1 MKKIFII
8 AAAVAAMLSGVSCQK
23 EQPIGGGM
31 FSKEA
36 EVSFTVNVPSQ
47 VETKAIAQA
56 ENVDVVYYQIW
67 STPEDA
73 TKEAVLLY
81 PTKDMEG
88 TCAEAAAKRNDKT
101 DQVEATISVTLVKDQ
116 TYTFIFWAQ
125 NTAFEGYNTTDL
137 RAIEI
142 DYSKFGGNNDA
153 CDAFYAYEQIEV
165 KGAIE
170 RTITLTRPFA
180 QLNFGAS
187 AMTCDLGN
195 VDLGNTRVVVS
206 KLSTV
211 LNTATGFGDGTKVAE
226 NVEFKA
232 SRLASDA
239 KLVTETGSYNWVKM
253 DYMLMQEGQ
262 DNVTVEASFDVG
274 IPGID
279 KPVTHKLTSV
289 PLKKNHRTNIVG
301 DLFTTN
307 AKLTIIV
314 DERFVDEEG
323 NLNPD
328 IVIVTNP
335 STAQKATAEGKDILL
350 SNNLTVTSGETLGNA
365 PIAGYVT
372 GLYQNGGVID
382 GNGNTISVEGDNTF
396 GVVTSGGK
404 IMNATFDS
412 AKRAVYVQKATEDII
427 LENVTFT
434 DEVGY
439 ALNTGTAGN
448 ADVKIY
454 ATDCNFI
461 GWTSFSGV
469 ESATFTNCSFAFGS
483 YWQND
488 GYDAS
493 YDRHIKPYVNTTF
506 VNCDFCK
513 DFYVDLSALAPGQ
526 TVILEGCTVEGVA
539 LTSSSKDLL
548 QWESYSD
555 SAVEIK

>member
-1 MKKIFII
+1 MKKIII
-8 AAAVAAMLSGVSCQK
+8 SAVAAIVALASCQK

-47 VETKAIAQA
+47 VETKSIAQA
-56 ENVDVVYYQIW
+56 DYINGVYYQIW

-73 TKEAVLLY
+73 TKEAVKLY
-81 PTKDMEG
+81 PTEEMETADG
-88 TCAEAAAKRNDKT
+88 KACAWVEAKKNTQTDK
-101 DQVEATISVTLVKDQ
+101 VEATISVTLVKDQ

-125 NTAFEGYNTTDL
+125 NTEFEGYNTTDL

-170 RTITLTRPFA
+170 REITLTRPFA

-195 VDLGNTRVVVS
+195 VDLRNTRVVVS

-232 SRLASDA
+232 SGLASDA

-314 DERFVDEEG
+314 DERFVDENG

-328 IVIVTNP
+328 
-335 STAQKATAEGKDILL
+335 
-350 SNNLTVTSGETLGNA
+350 LTPADVLKNTLE
-365 PIAGYVT
+365 
-372 GLYQNGGVID
+372 NGG
-382 GNGNTISVEGDNTF
+382 
-396 GVVTSGGK
+396 
-404 IMNATFDS
+404 
-412 AKRAVYVQKATEDII
+412 
-427 LENVTFT
+427 TFT
-434 DEVGY
+434 LFEDMTIDQTLVVNKGTKVVLD
-439 ALNTGTAGN
+439 LNGHTITN
-448 ADVKIY
+448 KENNNETDVIIVEEDADLVINGPGLVE
-454 ATDCNFI
+454 AV
-461 GWTSFSGV
+461 SG
-469 ESATFTNCSFAFGS
+469 
-483 YWQND
+483 ND
-488 GYDAS
+488 GYAVISKGNLTINGGTFKSGLDKSGYQNAVIYSRHENAVINITGGEFICTDADAS
-493 YDRHIKPYVNTTF
+493 LPADKRDYRYTVN
-506 VNCDFCK
+506 K
-513 DFYVDLSALAPGQ
+513 WGSALASTINITGGKFYMFDPNNNLADSTPENPVTDYVPDSHMSVQ
-526 TVILEGCTVEGVA
+526 EGDYYVVVPV
-539 LTSSSKDLL
+539 K
-548 QWESYSD
+548 
-555 SAVEIK
+555 K

>member
-1 MKKIFII
+1 MKKIMIS
-8 AAAVAAMLSGVSCQK
+8 AVAAIVALASCQK

-47 VETKAIAQA
+47 VETKSIAQA
-56 ENVDVVYYQIW
+56 DYINGVYYQIW

-73 TKEAVLLY
+73 TKEAVKLY
-81 PTKDMEG
+81 PTEEMETADG
-88 TCAEAAAKRNDKT
+88 KACAWVKAEKNTQT

-142 DYSKFGGNNDA
+142 DYSKFGENNDA

-170 RTITLTRPFA
+170 REITLTRPFA

-232 SRLASDA
+232 SKDSRLASDA

-314 DERFVDEEG
+314 DERFVDENG

-328 IVIVTNP
+328 LTPADVLKNVLAMGGEFTLFEDMAFEEFIEVADDKAVTINLNGHTINGMGIISYGDLTINGPGKVNAKDCAVWARGDYDATVTINGGHYVSDPESGSCETIYASGNGKIVIND
-335 STAQKATAEGKDILL
+335 GKFETMDLDNSHFAAPCYPVL
-350 SNNLTVTSGETLGNA
+350 NLH
-365 PIAGYVT
+365 
-372 GLYQNGGVID
+372 
-382 GNGNTISVEGDNTF
+382 GNGATGCDITVYGGEYVNFNPADNISENPKKSFVADGYESVETAAGSNVW
-396 GVVTSGGK
+396 VVRK
-404 IMNATFDS
+404 I
-412 AKRAVYVQKATEDII
+412 E
-427 LENVTFT
+427 E
-434 DEVGY
+434 
-439 ALNTGTAGN
+439 
-448 ADVKIY
+448 
-454 ATDCNFI
+454 
-461 GWTSFSGV
+461 
-469 ESATFTNCSFAFGS
+469 
-483 YWQND
+483 
-488 GYDAS
+488 
-493 YDRHIKPYVNTTF
+493 
-506 VNCDFCK
+506 
-513 DFYVDLSALAPGQ
+513 
-526 TVILEGCTVEGVA
+526 
-539 LTSSSKDLL
+539 
-548 QWESYSD
+548 
-555 SAVEIK
+555 

>member
-1 MKKIFII
+1 MKKIFVI
-8 AAAVAAMLSGVSCQK
+8 AAAVAAMFSGASCQK

-47 VETKAIAQA
+47 VETKSIAQA
-56 ENVDVVYYQIW
+56 ESIDVVYYQIW

-73 TKEAVLLY
+73 TKEPMLLY

-88 TCAEAAAKRNDKT
+88 TCAEAEAKRNDKT
-101 DQVEATISVTLVKDQ
+101 NQVEATISVTLVKDQ

-125 NTAFEGYNTTDL
+125 NTKFEGYNTTDL

-170 RTITLTRPFA
+170 REITLTRPFA

-195 VDLGNTRVVVS
+195 VHLGNTRVVVS

-232 SRLASDA
+232 SGLASDA

-314 DERFVDEEG
+314 DERFVDENG

-328 IVIVTNP
+328 LTPADVLRNTFAKGGEFTLFEDMTFDEFIEV
-335 STAQKATAEGKDILL
+335 ADDK
-350 SNNLTVTSGETLGNA
+350 TVTLN
-365 PIAGYVT
+365 
-372 GLYQNGGVID
+372 LNGHAINGVGVISYGD
-382 GNGNTISVEGDNTF
+382 LTINGP
-396 GVVTSGGK
+396 GK
-404 IMNATFDS
+404 VN
-412 AKRAVYVQKATEDII
+412 
-427 LENVTFT
+427 
-434 DEVGY
+434 
-439 ALNTGTAGN
+439 
-448 ADVKIY
+448 
-454 ATDCNFI
+454 ATDCAVWARGDYGATVTINGGHFVTAPESGSCETIYASGNGKVVINGGKFENKVIDNNNFAEPCYAVLNLH
-461 GWTSFSGV
+461 GNG
-469 ESATFTNCSFAFGS
+469 ATGCDIIVYGGEYVNFNPADNVSENPKKNFVA
-483 YWQND
+483 D
-488 GYDAS
+488 GYESVETAAGS
-493 YDRHIKPYVNTTF
+493 NVWVVKPV
-506 VNCDFCK
+506 K
-513 DFYVDLSALAPGQ
+513 
-526 TVILEGCTVEGVA
+526 
-539 LTSSSKDLL
+539 K
-548 QWESYSD
+548 
-555 SAVEIK
+555 